1 MATPANAITKQ
12 LAKLEDS
19 DQQDLQQ
26 GAVSAM
32 AAPVGLEDSHACEA
46 PDLADD
52 MDKSG
57 LDGPRETDKAVSDP
71 PQEVSSEIGGEPS
84 QGEPKTI
91 SSEVG
96 GNQDTPATTES
107 HGDEIERIEPSHEP
121 VHVDPMDCMDDF
133 DLETYLGVS
142 KLIWV
147 MVCYFILN
155 CLFWNPYFISCY
167 QFIETEAEANA
178 MAEEPA
184 LADPYLYGLG
194 PDSAFEG
201 ETLGVWYHSG
211 VTRMPEG
218 CYQVWRTNPKPFS
231 STTYGS
237 KLGTPKSGRIGF
249 LVIS

>member
-1 MATPANAITKQ
+1 MATPAKAITKQ

-46 PDLADD
+46 PDHMADD

-57 LDGPRETDKAVSDP
+57 LDGPRETEKAVSDP

-91 SSEVG
+91 SNEVG
-96 GNQDTPATTES
+96 GNQGTPATTES

-133 DLETYLGVS
+133 DLEIYLGVS
-142 KLIWV
+142 KLI
-147 MVCYFILN
+147 
-155 CLFWNPYFISCY
+155 
-167 QFIETEAEANA
+167 
-178 MAEEPA
+178 
-184 LADPYLYGLG
+184 
-194 PDSAFEG
+194 
-201 ETLGVWYHSG
+201 
-211 VTRMPEG
+211 
-218 CYQVWRTNPKPFS
+218 
-231 STTYGS
+231 
-237 KLGTPKSGRIGF
+237 
-249 LVIS
+249 